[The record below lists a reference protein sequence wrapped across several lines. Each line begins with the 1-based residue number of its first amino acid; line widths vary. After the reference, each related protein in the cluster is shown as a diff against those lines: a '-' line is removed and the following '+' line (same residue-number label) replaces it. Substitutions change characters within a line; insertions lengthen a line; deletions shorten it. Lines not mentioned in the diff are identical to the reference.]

1 MERQKFGS
9 FLNSRIR
16 GLVQRKCPVRL
27 ISTIQKIQA
36 VSQNPSFLL
45 QFFFIVSYRLAL
57 DVLYLTVISPQF
69 NYMGFTTRL
78 LPLYYFCTLLAVFV
92 FSPFILRLQEDSSPS
107 SSIVAF
113 LCYIYFI
120 PLTSY
125 CGCKGASLSF
135 FLIALVYWTF
145 LLFFQFQFPFFR
157 LTPPAT
163 QYTRRLY
170 TILTAF
176 SCIFVMFIS
185 GRYTR
190 FRFTL
195 NFIDVYG
202 IRAEAGSYQMPGI
215 FTYLLSMMGVAL
227 AILLLYWLRRKKW
240 GVVALLIIVYLF
252 MFSIAAHKS
261 LFFFLLILLAAYYLY
276 RPWMMRFLPALLTL
290 AAIAALMERKITHT
304 FYLATLFFRRLM
316 FVPVNLG
323 EVYMTFFQ
331 ENPLNLFREGIMGKI
346 VPVAPTYSVSLAK
359 IIGESLGW
367 MTTYC
372 NNGLLG
378 DMFANLPPLL
388 GMILL
393 PLILIICFRLLDAVS
408 LKLPQKFLI
417 PICIYFSVC
426 FSNSSWSTVL
436 LSHGFLITC
445 LLLYFF
451 PRKEISAP

>member
-145 LLFFQFQFPFFR
+145 L
-157 LTPPAT
+157 
-163 QYTRRLY
+163 
-170 TILTAF
+170 
-176 SCIFVMFIS
+176 
-185 GRYTR
+185 
-190 FRFTL
+190 
-195 NFIDVYG
+195 
-202 IRAEAGSYQMPGI
+202 
-215 FTYLLSMMGVAL
+215 
-227 AILLLYWLRRKKW
+227 
-240 GVVALLIIVYLF
+240 
-252 MFSIAAHKS
+252 
-261 LFFFLLILLAAYYLY
+261 
-276 RPWMMRFLPALLTL
+276 
-290 AAIAALMERKITHT
+290 
-304 FYLATLFFRRLM
+304 
-316 FVPVNLG
+316 
-323 EVYMTFFQ
+323 
-331 ENPLNLFREGIMGKI
+331 
-346 VPVAPTYSVSLAK
+346 
-359 IIGESLGW
+359 
-367 MTTYC
+367 
-372 NNGLLG
+372 
-378 DMFANLPPLL
+378 FA
-388 GMILL
+388 
-393 PLILIICFRLLDAVS
+393 
-408 LKLPQKFLI
+408 
-417 PICIYFSVC
+417 
-426 FSNSSWSTVL
+426 
-436 LSHGFLITC
+436 
-445 LLLYFF
+445 
-451 PRKEISAP
+451 